1 MIIKGQKIN
10 NRYQIIR
17 SIGEGGMANVY
28 LAYDTIL
35 DRNVAVKILRGDL
48 ATDEKFVRRFQR
60 EAISASSLSHPN
72 IVEMY
77 DVGED
82 DGNYFIVMEYIDGK
96 TLKSLIKRRGALTLP
111 EVIDIMLQLTSAISC
126 AHDSYIIHRDIKP
139 QNVMI
144 LDDGRVKITD
154 FGIAIASNAT
164 ELTQTNSVMG
174 SVHYLPP
181 EQANGQGATIK
192 SDIYSLGIL
201 MFELITGHV
210 PFKGDNAVEIA
221 LKQMKEPLPN
231 VCKLVDGVPQSMEN
245 IILKACAK
253 NPRNRYDSAREMYT
267 DLKDCLDEDTPI
279 QQRVVYKYPED
290 ELEET
295 KTLTNLREVSRSEKR
310 RKMEREEN
318 QETKEDDI
326 EDLQEKKQSKKLNIA
341 LWISGIIVAIIGMT
355 MVAVIFIIPA
365 LTKTKDV
372 KIPDVSGMTVEKA
385 EATLIKAGLEVDV
398 DVNEKESDELEEG
411 LVIETSPKANR
422 TVKEG
427 QTIKLTV
434 SLGEVKI
441 EIEDYT
447 NRNYLE
453 VKGALET
460 LGLKVTIE
468 KKDVEQTEGKEYD
481 SNIIIA
487 QSIKKGEKVEKDT
500 EIILYTPN
508 VLVKYPDFTTYTVE
522 QITTWCNQNKVVLTV
537 EYQETP
543 NYPVGTIM
551 YQSRDAGDT
560 VVVNATLKIG
570 VAKAMPTTTTP
581 DDTTTG
587 VH

>member
-231 VCKLVDGVPQSMEN
+231 VCKLVDDVPQSMEN
-245 IILKACAK
+245 IIIKACAK
-253 NPRNRYDSAREMYT
+253 NPRNRYDSAREMYS
-267 DLKDCLDEDTPI
+267 DLKECLDEDSPI

-310 RKMEREEN
+310 RKIEKDEI
-318 QETKEDDI
+318 TEDDM
-326 EDLQEKKQSKKLNIA
+326 EDLQDKKQSKKLNIA

-355 MVAVIFIIPA
+355 MIAVIFIIPA
-365 LTKTKDV
+365 LTKAKDV

-385 EATLIKAGLEVDV
+385 ESTLIKAGLEVDV
-398 DVNEKESDELEEG
+398 DVTEKESDEIDEG
-411 LVIETSPKANR
+411 RVIETSPKANR

-427 QTIKLTV
+427 QKIKLTV
-434 SLGEVKI
+434 SLGTVTI

-447 NRNYLE
+447 NKNYLE

-468 KKDVEQTEGKEYD
+468 KKDVEETKDKEYD
-481 SNIIIA
+481 SNIIIE
-487 QSIKKGEKVEKDT
+487 QSIKKGEKVEKGT

-508 VLVKYPDFTTYTVE
+508 VLIKYPDFTTYTLE
-522 QITTWCNQNKVVLTV
+522 QITAWCKQNDVNLTV
-537 EYQETP
+537 EYEETST
-543 NYPVGTIM
+543 YPAGTIM

-560 VVVNATLKIG
+560 VVANATLKIG
-570 VAKAMPTTTTP
+570 VAKAEVPTTP
-581 DDTTTG
+581 DTTTEDK
-587 VH
+587 

>member
-96 TLKSLIKRRGALTLP
+96 TLKSLIKRREALTLP

-253 NPRNRYDSAREMYT
+253 NPKNRYDSAREMYS
-267 DLKDCLDEDTPI
+267 DLKDCLDEETPI

-385 EATLIKAGLEVDV
+385 EAALIKAGLEVDV
-398 DVNEKESDELEEG
+398 DVNEEESDELEEG

-447 NRNYLE
+447 NKNYLE

-522 QITTWCNQNKVVLTV
+522 QITTWCNQNKVILTV
-537 EYQETP
+537 EYQENP

-560 VVVNATLKIG
+560 VVANATLKIG

-587 VH
+587 VN